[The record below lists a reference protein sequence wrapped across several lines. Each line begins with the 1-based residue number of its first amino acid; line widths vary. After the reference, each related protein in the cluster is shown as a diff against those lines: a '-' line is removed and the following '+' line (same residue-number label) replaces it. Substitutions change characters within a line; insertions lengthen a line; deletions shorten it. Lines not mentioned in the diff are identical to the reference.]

1 MRKATLV
8 AALLLLTP
16 TISEAKTLEE
26 LLVEK
31 GVITRG
37 EASGSSES
45 GASKVYWN
53 RGTRVEFPDTG
64 FTSTIATE
72 LQTRYEFTDRDAE
85 SVEPNVSSFTVN
97 RARLIIE
104 GTALNKEFSYRLS
117 TDFISAAD
125 SDANFG
131 ASPSIRDAYIDWR
144 PCADDTGV
152 RMGAFKTGISR
163 QFNTNQS
170 TMQFADRSAASEYF
184 TIGRQNGAMA
194 YTALADGMV
203 TGSAAI
209 FNGESTQ
216 EGANLAGV
224 DTRQTGVVNLRVN
237 PIGKMDVAEEGDID
251 WTEDAA
257 LSFGAAYA
265 YSSAHVG
272 DVVGIQE
279 GVGVSAPVSRSLV
292 NIDANFK
299 YMGWSLH
306 SEYYYQ
312 DVQNSDSD
320 GNSSFTAGEPSGFYA
335 QGGYFLMPKK
345 LELAARYGYIDC
357 AGGAAGG
364 SCAGVDNYNETAA
377 TINYYFWRHSLKAQ
391 LGYTFVQTDLVGDDS
406 KDIDQNRY
414 VFQLSSY
421 F

>member
-37 EASGSSES
+37 EASGASES

-64 FTSTIATE
+64 FTTFIATE
-72 LQTRYEFTDRDAE
+72 LQTRYEFTDKDEDRGD
-85 SVEPNVSSFTVN
+85 PNASSFTVN

-144 PCADDTGV
+144 PCIDDTGV

-170 TMQFADRSAASEYF
+170 TMQFTDRSAASEYF

-203 TGSAAI
+203 TGSAGI
-209 FNGESTQ
+209 FNGESDG
-216 EGANLAGV
+216 EGANSAGF
-224 DTRQTGVVNLRVN
+224 DTRQIGVANLRVN

-265 YSSAHVG
+265 YSSAYTYSSEG
-272 DVVGIQE
+272 DNSL
-279 GVGVSAPVSRSLV
+279 VGVSRSIT

-306 SEYYYQ
+306 SEYYFQ
-312 DVQNSDSD
+312 DVQNSDST
-320 GNSSFTAGEPSGFYA
+320 SSSAFAAGKPSGFYA

-357 AGGAAGG
+357 DEGTAGR
-364 SCAGVDNYNETAA
+364 SCQGVDNYNETAA

-391 LGYTFVQTDLVGDDS
+391 LGYAFVQTKFVGDDIDDL
-406 KDIDQNRY
+406 DINQNRY